1 MGKMMVKGKAVH
13 VLIVG
18 GICCVGVFLFLG
30 AKFLIDREPVARL
43 ARSGAVQVAA
53 IKDNAGPVPVMQ
65 DAAAP
70 VSAARNA
77 AEQGDATQKAAK
89 QDAVQGP
96 VIEIREKMFIAQTN
110 EIYLNADD
118 YIGKKIRLEG
128 LFKTEQTYGD
138 GEPYCFV
145 LRYGPG
151 CCGYDGSA
159 GFEVAWSPRAKAAND
174 SSVTVLA
181 PPYPGED
188 AWVEAVGTLNYYE
201 EDNYPYLYLQLIS
214 LTVKEQRG
222 AEFVVQ

>member
-1 MGKMMVKGKAVH
+1 MAKGKTVH
-13 VLIVG
+13 VLIVVG
-18 GICCVGVFLFLG
+18 VCCVGVSLFLG
-30 AKFLIDREPVARL
+30 AKCLIDREPVARVSQ
-43 ARSGAVQVAA
+43 SGEAQVAA
-53 IKDNAGPVPVMQ
+53 VQDNASPVPVIQ
-65 DAAAP
+65 DAAVP
-70 VSAARNA
+70 DNAARNV
-77 AEQGDATQKAAK
+77 AEQSGTTQKAAK

-110 EIYLNADD
+110 EIYLNSDD
-118 YIGKKIRLEG
+118 YVGKKIRLEG
-128 LFKTEQTYGD
+128 LFKTEEAYGD

-159 GFEVAWSPRAKAAND
+159 GFEVAWSPRTKAVDD

-188 AWVEAVGTLNYYE
+188 AWVEAVGTLSYYK
-201 EDNYPYLYLQLIS
+201 EDDSPYLYLHLIS

>member
-1 MGKMMVKGKAVH
+1 MVREKAVH
-13 VLIVG
+13 ILIVV

-30 AKFLIDREPVARL
+30 AKFLIDRESVAQFSQGRT
-43 ARSGAVQVAA
+43 VQVAA
-53 IKDNAGPVPVMQ
+53 VQDNASPVPVIQ
-65 DAAAP
+65 DVAAP
-70 VSAARNA
+70 DSTARNVTG
-77 AEQGDATQKAAK
+77 QSTPTQKAAK

-110 EIYLNADD
+110 EIYLNSDD

-128 LFKTEQTYGD
+128 LFKTEQAYGD

-159 GFEVAWSPRAKAAND
+159 GFEVAWSPRTKAADD

-188 AWVEAVGTLNYYE
+188 AWVEAVGTLSYYE
-201 EDNYPYLYLQLIS
+201 EDDYPYLYLQLIS

-222 AEFVVQ
+222 AEFVAQ